1 MKILALAIGVL
12 MISLGLTGLVWPEG
26 LVRIGHYSFTQTG
39 LYVIAALRIA
49 IGLVLF
55 LAATGS
61 RAPRTLRVIG
71 IMVCILGIVTALVS
85 LERARELMAWWS
97 SHGPGFI
104 RIAAVVVVGLG
115 SFIAYSTAP
124 RRL

>member
-12 MISLGLTGLVWPEG
+12 IILFGLTALVWPEG
-26 LVRIGHYSFTQTG
+26 LLRMGQYSLTQTG

-71 IMVCILGIVTALVS
+71 ILVCVLGVVTALVT
-85 LERARELMAWWS
+85 LEWARELMAWWS
-97 SHGPGFI
+97 NHGPGFI
-104 RIAAVVVVGLG
+104 RVAAVVVVGLG

-124 RRL
+124 RTR